1 MLRESG
7 EVPQR
12 HDRAKK
18 KVSHVCTLQAT
29 YFLIQIISKALVRDN
44 FRCIVTGKYDDASVD
59 KNRELEEEVVK
70 FRAPTCHTQCAH
82 IFPQSTNMGISG
94 SKEGDVKVRIHVPSI
109 SAIANFLASSSMLE
123 LCGLFSSVSVTK
135 IFPIDCVVMVSTVS
149 TTS

>member
-1 MLRESG
+1 
-7 EVPQR
+7 
-12 HDRAKK
+12 
-18 KVSHVCTLQAT
+18 
-29 YFLIQIISKALVRDN
+29 
-44 FRCIVTGKYDDASVD
+44 
-59 KNRELEEEVVK
+59 
-70 FRAPTCHTQCAH
+70 
-82 IFPQSTNMGISG
+82 MGISG